1 MVRGETESAQIPIC
15 VAANGV
21 GVALVL
27 MALVLT
33 IVGDNAPFLEES
45 TISHLWFDGNEAK

>member
-1 MVRGETESAQIPIC
+1 MVRGEMESAQIPIC